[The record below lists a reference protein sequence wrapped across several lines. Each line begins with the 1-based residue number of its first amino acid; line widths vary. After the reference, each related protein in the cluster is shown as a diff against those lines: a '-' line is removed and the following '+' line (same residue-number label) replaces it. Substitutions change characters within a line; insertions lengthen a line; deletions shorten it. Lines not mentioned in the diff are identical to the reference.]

1 MVTAKEALFSAGTLP
16 ASLDEPSRISSIS
29 LYFTPIGQISGRAR
43 VDMCVYEGDFTAYL
57 ALSCRVVQFG
67 TGFNLKAAV
76 RETASANFKQTSE
89 ELMQQLLQDHNSCET
104 PNLVSN
110 RILNETLDLLSR
122 L

>member
-16 ASLDEPSRISSIS
+16 ATLDEPSRISSIS
-29 LYFTPIGQISGRAR
+29 LYFTPIGRISGRAR
-43 VDMCVYEGDFTAYL
+43 VDTWAYEGDFTVYL
-57 ALSCRVVQFG
+57 ALSRRVVQFG

-110 RILNETLDLLSR
+110 RMLNETLDLLSR

>member
-1 MVTAKEALFSAGTLP
+1 MW
-16 ASLDEPSRISSIS
+16 
-29 LYFTPIGQISGRAR
+29 
-43 VDMCVYEGDFTAYL
+43 VYEGDFTVYL

>member
-1 MVTAKEALFSAGTLP
+1 MVTAKEALYSAGTLP
-16 ASLDEPSRISSIS
+16 ASLDEPSRGSSIS
-29 LYFTPIGQISGRAR
+29 LYFCSIGR
-43 VDMCVYEGDFTAYL
+43 VFITAGVDLWAFEDDFTVCFS
-57 ALSCRVVQFG
+57 LSRRLVQFA
-67 TGFNLKAAV
+67 FNLKAAV

-89 ELMQQLLQDHNSCET
+89 VLMQQLLQAHNSCET